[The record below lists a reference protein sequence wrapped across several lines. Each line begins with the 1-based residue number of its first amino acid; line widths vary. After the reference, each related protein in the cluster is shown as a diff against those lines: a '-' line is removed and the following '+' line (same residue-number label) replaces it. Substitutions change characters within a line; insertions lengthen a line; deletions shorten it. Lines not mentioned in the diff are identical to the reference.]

1 MKQFFL
7 PIFRDED
14 EEMRKFIETEM
25 DKRTRG
31 RAKDEESDEVCLI
44 CNNEY
49 SLKFNSKN
57 LCFQNEFNF
66 SAQIC

>member
-31 RAKDEESDEVCLI
+31 RAKDEESDEV
-44 CNNEY
+44 
-49 SLKFNSKN
+49 
-57 LCFQNEFNF
+57 F
-66 SAQIC
+66 SYINKY

>member
-1 MKQFFL
+1 MIEAFFL

-31 RAKDEESDEVCLI
+31 RAKDEESDEVFFML
-44 CNNEY
+44 
-49 SLKFNSKN
+49 LM
-57 LCFQNEFNF
+57 
-66 SAQIC
+66 

>member
-31 RAKDEESDEVCLI
+31 RAKDEESDEVSLI

-49 SLKFNSKN
+49 SSKFNSKHS
-57 LCFQNEFNF
+57 LF
-66 SAQIC
+66 SK

>member
-31 RAKDEESDEVCLI
+31 RTKDEESDEVFFIL
-44 CNNEY
+44 CNKY
-49 SLKFNSKN
+49 
-57 LCFQNEFNF
+57 
-66 SAQIC
+66 

>member
-1 MKQFFL
+1 MIEAFFL

-44 CNNEY
+44 FNNEY
-49 SLKFNSKN
+49 SLKFNSKTS
-57 LCFQNEFNF
+57 LF
-66 SAQIC
+66 SK

>member
-31 RAKDEESDEVCLI
+31 RTKDEESDEVFFI
-44 CNNEY
+44 CYDKY
-49 SLKFNSKN
+49 SLKLNS
-57 LCFQNEFNF
+57 LF
-66 SAQIC
+66 SK

>member
-31 RAKDEESDEVCLI
+31 RAKDEESDEVFFIFLYYVI
-44 CNNEY
+44 CNKY
-49 SLKFNSKN
+49 
-57 LCFQNEFNF
+57 
-66 SAQIC
+66 

>member
-1 MKQFFL
+1 MIEAFFL

-44 CNNEY
+44 CNEY
-49 SLKFNSKN
+49 SLKIKTKNS
-57 LCFQNEFNF
+57 LF
-66 SAQIC
+66 SK

>member
-31 RAKDEESDEVCLI
+31 RAKDEESDEVFFISL
-44 CNNEY
+44 Y
-49 SLKFNSKN
+49 S
-57 LCFQNEFNF
+57 CVPVHIH
-66 SAQIC
+66 API